1 MNLPPKYWLTHYDEE
16 TGEILSFHNPMR
28 GKPDVESTVIVS
40 VEQHKD
46 IQVNPGRYRVL
57 NNKLVTVDNVEADEV
72 ERRIVDV
79 PSAIIGGLV
88 IDGICYALEPT
99 ALSSMLLDL
108 AAGSERVRAV
118 IHTSAGTKLE
128 ILTREVAVKVADSIS
143 EHLVGL
149 HLG

>member
-1 MNLPPKYWLTHYDEE
+1 MNLPPKYWLMNYDEE
-16 TGEILSFHNPMR
+16 TGEVLSFHNPMR
-28 GKPDVESTVIVS
+28 GKPDVSPLLTVSLENHTEIQTDPSRWRV
-40 VEQHKD
+40 VE
-46 IQVNPGRYRVL
+46 G
-57 NNKLVTVDNVEADEV
+57 KLTLVDNVPEDQI
-72 ERRIVDV
+72 ERQTVDV
-79 PSAIIGGLV
+79 ASAIIGGLV
-88 IDGICYALEPT
+88 VDGICYALEPT

-108 AAGSERVRAV
+108 TAGSERVRAV